1 MHVYA
6 YAYMYMHM
14 HMPKLQF
21 LKLSGEVGG
30 FAQRPPPH
38 RCGVVGR
45 AARCRTI
52 PSPPLSRKAGN
63 SGSFWGEKL
72 REGKKKTKKQKTTP
86 KKQENLRTF
95 CCYTTRLSVRGV
107 MWMGWKKNDPKSE
120 AEKCSPFVN
129 LSPTLN
135 SGLI

>member
-72 REGKKKTKKQKTTP
+72 REGKKKTQKTKNNP
-86 KKQENLRTF
+86 KETGKPSDFLLLHNETLCTGGYVDGVEEKRPRKRSREMQSLR
-95 CCYTTRLSVRGV
+95 
-107 MWMGWKKNDPKSE
+107 
-120 AEKCSPFVN
+120 
-129 LSPTLN
+129 
-135 SGLI
+135 